1 MKSERPLVCQGT
13 APPAAKKEVMF
24 LPCLENAIPAESTP
38 MVHKIIIIVS
48 IGFIVIKIIVKVC
61 VIYVVIICDKD
72 IMNK

>member
-1 MKSERPLVCQGT
+1 
-13 APPAAKKEVMF
+13 MF
-24 LPCLENAIPAESTP
+24 LPCLENAIPAENTP
-38 MVHKIIIIVS
+38 MVNKIIIIVS